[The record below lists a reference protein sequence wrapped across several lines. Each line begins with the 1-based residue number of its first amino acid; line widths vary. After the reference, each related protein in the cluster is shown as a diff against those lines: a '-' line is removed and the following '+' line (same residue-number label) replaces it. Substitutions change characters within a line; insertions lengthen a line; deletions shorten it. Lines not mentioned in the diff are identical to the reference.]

1 MVVIILL
8 KKFNFDYDFE
18 NDSLFLYNSKSK
30 SKASI
35 EMDDIIIDFDSK
47 KEVSAIELLN
57 ASNFFSGME
66 SEGEETIDKNMLKDI
81 KECKIDV
88 IAKSNFLVI
97 KLLLVFKS
105 MKTLAAPMIVPG
117 IHKPSPAVAMV

>member
-1 MVVIILL
+1 MTLL
-8 KKFNFDYDFE
+8 KKFDFDYDFE
-18 NDSLFLYNSKSK
+18 NDSLFLYDSKSK
-30 SKASI
+30 SKASV
-35 EMDDIIIDFDSK
+35 EMDDVIIDFNSK

-57 ASNFFSGME
+57 ASNFFRGMDF
-66 SEGEETIDKNMLKDI
+66 EGDEILDKEMLDSI

-105 MKTLAAPMIVPG
+105 MRTLVAPLIVPG
-117 IHKPSPAVAMV
+117 IHEPSPAAAMV